1 MKRDVISTDKAPA
14 AVGPYVQAV
23 RAGDLLFASGQLG
36 LIPESGQL
44 PEGIE
49 AQTRQALANVNA
61 VLEEAGFS
69 SEDVVKTTVFLS
81 DLRDFSIVNEIY
93 GDFFGDGRPAR
104 SCVEVSALPK
114 GGLVEIEVTAVR
126 PKEA

>member
-23 RAGDLLFASGQLG
+23 RAGDFLFASGQLG

-61 VLEEAGFS
+61 VLEEAGFTRK
-69 SEDVVKTTVFLS
+69 DVVKTTVFLS
-81 DLRDFSIVNEIY
+81 DIGNFALVNEIY
-93 GDFFGDGRPAR
+93 GEFFGDSKPAR

-114 GGLVEIEVTAVR
+114 GGLVEIEITAVR
-126 PKEA
+126 QTEA